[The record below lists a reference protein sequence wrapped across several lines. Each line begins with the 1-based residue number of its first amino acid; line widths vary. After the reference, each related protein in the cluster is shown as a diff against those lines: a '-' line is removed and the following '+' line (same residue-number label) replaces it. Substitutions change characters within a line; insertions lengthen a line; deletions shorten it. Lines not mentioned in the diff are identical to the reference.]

1 MSNIVTNW
9 EFSLNCARKLDKND
23 ELSSY
28 RDHFFIPNF
37 SGKESLYF
45 TGNSLGLQPKNVQSY
60 IQDELNDWA
69 KWGVEGHENSKN
81 PWLNYHEIFNDKIN
95 SLVGAKNKEVVVT
108 HSLTTNL
115 HLLLISF
122 YRPTK
127 NRFKILCEK
136 KAFPSDQYALQSQV
150 EIHNLKPEDCIVEV
164 EPREGEQT
172 IRNEDI
178 VSKIKEIGPEL
189 ALVMIGGVNYY
200 SGQVFDMKTITKAGH
215 EVGAFVGFDLAHG
228 VGNIPLKLNE
238 WKVDFAAWCS
248 YKYLNS
254 GPGGVSG
261 LYINEKHVDN
271 PNILR
276 LAGWWGHNKEDRFQM
291 PDKFSPI
298 PTAESWQLS
307 NAPVLSMAAH
317 KASLDLFEEVG
328 MEKLREKSI
337 LLTNYLEFII
347 NYINDNKKS
356 FLEIITPK
364 NPKERG
370 CQLSIIAHGY
380 GRDLFEELSRNHV
393 VVDWREP
400 NVIRVAPVPF
410 YNSFEDVFEL
420 GRILNN
426 YVK

>member
-127 NRFKILCEK
+127 TRFKILCEK

-164 EPREGEQT
+164 EPRKGEQT

-228 VGNIPLKLNE
+228 VGNFPLKLNE

-380 GRDLFEELSRNHV
+380 GRDLFEELSSNHV

>member
-1 MSNIVTNW
+1 MTNW

-127 NRFKILCEK
+127 TRFKILCEK

-228 VGNIPLKLNE
+228 VGNIPLKLNK

>member
-1 MSNIVTNW
+1 MTNW

-95 SLVGAKNKEVVVT
+95 FLVGAKNKEVVVT

-127 NRFKILCEK
+127 TRFKILCEK

-164 EPREGEQT
+164 EPRKGEQT

-200 SGQVFDMKTITKAGH
+200 SGQVFDMETITKAGH

-228 VGNIPLKLNE
+228 VGNFPLKLNE

-410 YNSFEDVFEL
+410 YNSFEDVFKL

>member
-127 NRFKILCEK
+127 TRFKILCEK

-164 EPREGEQT
+164 EPRKGEQT

-200 SGQVFDMKTITKAGH
+200 SGQVFDMETITKAGH

-228 VGNIPLKLNE
+228 VGNFPLKLNE

>member
-1 MSNIVTNW
+1 MTNW

-127 NRFKILCEK
+127 TRFKILCEK

-164 EPREGEQT
+164 EPRKGEQT

-228 VGNIPLKLNE
+228 VGDFPLKLNE

>member
-127 NRFKILCEK
+127 TRFKILCEK

-164 EPREGEQT
+164 EPRKGEQT

-228 VGNIPLKLNE
+228 VGNFPLKLNE

>member
-1 MSNIVTNW
+1 MTNW

-127 NRFKILCEK
+127 TRFKILCEK

-164 EPREGEQT
+164 EPRKGEQT

-200 SGQVFDMKTITKAGH
+200 SGQVFDMETITKAGH

-228 VGNIPLKLNE
+228 VGNFPLKLNE

>member
-1 MSNIVTNW
+1 MTNW

-127 NRFKILCEK
+127 TRFKILCEK

-164 EPREGEQT
+164 EPRKGEQT

-200 SGQVFDMKTITKAGH
+200 SGQVFDMETITKAGH

-228 VGNIPLKLNE
+228 VGNFPLKLNE

-410 YNSFEDVFEL
+410 YNSFEDVFKL

>member
-1 MSNIVTNW
+1 MTNW

-127 NRFKILCEK
+127 TRFKILCEK

-164 EPREGEQT
+164 EPRKGEQT

-228 VGNIPLKLNE
+228 VGNFPLKLNE

>member
-1 MSNIVTNW
+1 M
-9 EFSLNCARKLDKND
+9 KL
-23 ELSSY
+23 
-28 RDHFFIPNF
+28 
-37 SGKESLYF
+37 G
-45 TGNSLGLQPKNVQSY
+45 
-60 IQDELNDWA
+60 
-69 KWGVEGHENSKN
+69 
-81 PWLNYHEIFNDKIN
+81 
-95 SLVGAKNKEVVVT
+95 
-108 HSLTTNL
+108 
-115 HLLLISF
+115 
-122 YRPTK
+122 
-127 NRFKILCEK
+127 
-136 KAFPSDQYALQSQV
+136 
-150 EIHNLKPEDCIVEV
+150 
-164 EPREGEQT
+164 
-172 IRNEDI
+172 
-178 VSKIKEIGPEL
+178 
-189 ALVMIGGVNYY
+189 
-200 SGQVFDMKTITKAGH
+200 
-215 EVGAFVGFDLAHG
+215 FVFDLAHG
-228 VGNIPLKLNE
+228 VGNIPLNLTNGRLICSM
-238 WKVDFAAWCS
+238 VS

-337 LLTNYLEFII
+337 LLTNYLEFIV

-364 NPKERG
+364 NTKERG

-410 YNSFEDVFEL
+410 YNSFEDVFKL

>member
-1 MSNIVTNW
+1 MTNW
-9 EFSLNCARKLDKND
+9 EFSLDCAKKLDEND
-23 ELSSY
+23 GLRSY
-28 RDHFFIPNF
+28 RDHFHIPNF
-37 SGKESLYF
+37 SGKESIYF
-45 TGNSLGLQPKNVQSY
+45 TGNSLGLQPKSVQSY
-60 IQDELNDWA
+60 IQKELDDWS
-69 KWGVEGHENSKN
+69 KWGVEGHGNAKN
-81 PWLNYHEIFNDKIN
+81 PWISYHEIFIEDIKL
-95 SLVGAKNKEVVVT
+95 LVGAKEKEVVVT

-115 HLLLISF
+115 HLLLVSF

-127 NRFKILCEK
+127 KRFKILCEK

-150 EIHNLKPEDCIVEV
+150 ELHGLKPKECIVEV
-164 EPREGEQT
+164 APRNGEKT

-178 VSKIKEIGPEL
+178 ISKINEIGNEL

-200 SGQVFDMKTITKAGH
+200 SGQVFNMKEITKSGH
-215 EVGAFVGFDLAHG
+215 EVGAYVGFDLAHG
-228 VGNIPLKLNE
+228 VGNIPLSLNE
-238 WKVDFAAWCS
+238 WDVDFAAWCS

-271 PNILR
+271 PNIFR
-276 LAGWWGHNKEDRFQM
+276 LAGWWGHNKEDRFKM

-317 KASLDLFEEVG
+317 KASLDLFTEVG

-337 LLTNYLEFII
+337 LLTNFMEFVIENI
-347 NYINDNKKS
+347 NKS
-356 FLEIITPK
+356 SSSNLEIITPK
-364 NPKERG
+364 NINDRG
-370 CQLSIIAHGY
+370 CQLSIIAHGH
-380 GRDLFEELSRNHV
+380 GKELFEELSKNNI

-410 YNSFEDVFEL
+410 YNSFQD
-420 GRILNN
+420 ILAFGEVLKN
-426 YVK
+426 YII

>member
-95 SLVGAKNKEVVVT
+95 FLVGAKNKEVVVT

-127 NRFKILCEK
+127 TRFKILCEK

-164 EPREGEQT
+164 EPRKGEQT

-200 SGQVFDMKTITKAGH
+200 SGQVFDMETITKAGH

-228 VGNIPLKLNE
+228 VGNFPLKLNE

-410 YNSFEDVFEL
+410 YNSFEDVFKL